1 MTALHCTT
9 LYYALYCTLHNT
21 QGSLGS
27 TDPGDRLRH
36 RRGTVRPQQVCST
49 ALVIVE
55 VEELLNISALLTS
68 KNLQCIN
75 NLLEEKKLGLLCY
88 VL

>member
-1 MTALHCTT
+1 ML
-9 LYYALYCTLHNT
+9 
-21 QGSLGS
+21 
-27 TDPGDRLRH
+27 
-36 RRGTVRPQQVCST
+36 ST
-49 ALVIVE
+49 ALCTTHRDLSAPQTPETDSDSAGGQSGLSRFVHHSPQSSPQSFLAGDMM

-75 NLLEEKKLGLLCY
+75 NLLEEKELGLLCY